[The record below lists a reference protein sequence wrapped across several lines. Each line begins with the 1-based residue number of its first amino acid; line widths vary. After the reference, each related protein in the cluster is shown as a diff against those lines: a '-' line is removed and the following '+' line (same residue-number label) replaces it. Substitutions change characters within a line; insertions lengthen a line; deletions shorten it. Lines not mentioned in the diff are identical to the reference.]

1 MFQFQFGVT
10 GPGNLKTPGFHLT
23 KIAHKHS
30 ATLEPTVLL
39 LIWFSHEQDL
49 AKILQQDVQGNY
61 LQLSVQ
67 RADTCRSCVDHVGH
81 AGHAGRA
88 SGVRFGRLCYS
99 GTWGAARPR
108 WSERVWTCCWQ
119 VTMGHPR
126 WIKIDKDWWL
136 KHIETYR
143 NMR

>member
-10 GPGNLKTPGFHLT
+10 GPGNLKTPGFHFT

-39 LIWFSHEQDL
+39 LNWFSHEQDL

-67 RADTCRSCVDHVGH
+67 RADTCRSCRSQAMQAMQAVPQVFVLEGSATVGPE
-81 AGHAGRA
+81 AQPGRAGRNVFEHA
-88 SGVRFGRLCYS
+88 VGRSPWATLD
-99 GTWGAARPR
+99 G
-108 WSERVWTCCWQ
+108 
-119 VTMGHPR
+119 
-126 WIKIDKDWWL
+126 
-136 KHIETYR
+136 
-143 NMR
+143 